1 MSRNNDDY
9 VATKAEQTFNDEGE
23 TIKVAEV
30 PSSPNKT
37 KFKCD

>member
-23 TIKVAEV
+23 TIKQPVALV
-30 PSSPNKT
+30 LVKV
-37 KFKCD
+37 